1 MECLRLNLDR
11 RMRLLACVVSSHH
24 FLENFPHVFQITLP
38 QDCCHDAHNGSL
50 GCRVL
55 SVWTE
60 AWEERAMHTLVLT
73 RVLWKRS
80 WFLNSGA
87 WPFIMP
93 DLKWLISFPAVPGT
107 WNLEKVCL
115 MVMWSWA
122 VPGGQISSL
131 QLRVGG
137 WNGLAHLVCN
147 FGFLE
152 IVVGYHAVIR
162 NTERALYTLR
172 SFSSGNIL
180 QNWAVSQSR

>member
-1 MECLRLNLDR
+1 
-11 RMRLLACVVSSHH
+11 MRLLACVVSSIFHMFSRSH
-24 FLENFPHVFQITLP
+24 FLRTAVMMLTM
-38 QDCCHDAHNGSL
+38 ASL

-60 AWEERAMHTLVLT
+60 AWEERAMHTLVLA
-73 RVLWKRS
+73 RILRKRS
-80 WFLNSGA
+80 WFLNSSA

-93 DLKWLISFPAVPGT
+93 DMKWLISFPAVPGT

-122 VPGGQISSL
+122 VPGGQVPIL

-162 NTERALYTLR
+162 NTERALYTLH
-172 SFSSGNIL
+172 SFSMQTEQYHNQDRISTLIKSSDL
-180 QNWAVSQSR
+180 RLLRFVLT